1 MTGSGPQVIETDKW
15 RLKFGDYVDVADHHM
30 PEWLEVEV
38 FGFDE
43 PDFHVRIELRDN
55 VPRIVSVTWQAGPGS
70 REVMQKDLGAGIS
83 AWVEDLYASLVIVV
97 DRDERMVRVNPD
109 PESDFQRTVRNF
121 LEERRA
127 GKRRITGD
135 FLRQVA
141 AVYRQNIGHAPTE
154 AVSRTFG
161 VKHRQATDYVK
172 QARDRGFLPPTKQ
185 GRAKA

>member
-1 MTGSGPQVIETDKW
+1 MAGSAPRVVESNKW
-15 RLKFGDYVDVADHHM
+15 RLTLGEYIDVANHHM
-30 PEWLEVEV
+30 PESLELEV

-55 VPRIVSVTWQAGPGS
+55 VPRIASVAWRAGPGS
-70 REVMQKDLGAGIS
+70 REVMQKDLAAGIS
-83 AWVEDLYASLVIVV
+83 AWVEVLYASLVIVV
-97 DRDERMVRVNPD
+97 DHGDRMVRVNTDPD
-109 PESDFQRTVRNF
+109 SDFQRAVRNF
-121 LEERRA
+121 LEERRT

-141 AVYRQNIGHAPTE
+141 AVYRQNIDHAPTE

-185 GRAKA
+185 GRAQA